1 MKLKNDLFTLFFRSS
16 SDDPPNQ
23 TRCKVGE
30 GADFHRV
37 WLGVNADLLGK

>member
-1 MKLKNDLFTLFFRSS
+1 MPLFFRSS
-16 SDDPPNQ
+16 SYDPPYQ
-23 TRCKVGE
+23 SRCKVGV